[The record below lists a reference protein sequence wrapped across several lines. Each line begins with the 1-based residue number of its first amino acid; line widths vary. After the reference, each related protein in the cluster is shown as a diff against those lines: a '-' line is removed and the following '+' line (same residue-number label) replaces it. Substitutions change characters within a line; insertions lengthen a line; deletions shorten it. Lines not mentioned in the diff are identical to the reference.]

1 MIAERIKQAREA
13 AGHSQTSLAEVMS
26 ITHQQIWRWESGK
39 ITPEAPKIALLAK
52 TLNVSADYLLGLTDT
67 PTRQTRESDFSQH
80 EIDIIMALRRGD
92 KMEAVKAIVNE

>member
-1 MIAERIKQAREA
+1 MHYKNI
-13 AGHSQTSLAEVMS
+13 S
-26 ITHQQIWRWESGK
+26 RWEAGK
-39 ITPEAPKIALLAK
+39 YIPEAETIALLAK